1 LGWELLIDRTDLFG
15 GERMSDIRR
24 SSYTSGVV
32 HTHSGYAKGNI
43 NKEFISTLANGKS
56 GVEGK
61 IAALKAKE

>member
-1 LGWELLIDRTDLFG
+1 
-15 GERMSDIRR
+15 MSDIRR